1 MIGRIVATNP
11 NDYLQDIKE
20 FCSIAYN
27 ESNDENMS
35 LDDGNNT
42 PSLLKHIRLKTIP
55 MITMVL
61 HDEKVISL
69 SGVQKYNEDVCILGK
84 RFYTLKEYRKSPMGK
99 PNNFFQDYMYKPQ
112 LSWAVEN
119 NFKAALLTFNEH
131 NKKLIPV
138 LEREQRKG
146 RSFVSFKKYDK
157 MMTINKTEQYVFYK
171 KLDENFN
178 MSDIDVR

>member
-1 MIGRIVATNP
+1 MISRIIATNP
-11 NDYLQDIKE
+11 YDYIQEIKD
-20 FCSIAYN
+20 FCKIAYE

-42 PSLLKHIRLKTIP
+42 PSLLKHLRLKTIP
-55 MITMVL
+55 MVTMVL
-61 HDEKVISL
+61 YDKNIISL

-112 LSWAVEN
+112 LSWAVDN
-119 NFKAALLTFNEH
+119 KFKVALITFNEH

-138 LEREQRKG
+138 LEREQKKG
-146 RSFVSFKKYDK
+146 RSFQSFKKLDK
-157 MMTINKTEQYVFYK
+157 KLIINKTEQYVFYN
-171 KLDENFN
+171 KLDINYDVEN
-178 MSDIDVR
+178 ITIR

>member
-1 MIGRIVATNP
+1 MISRIIATNP
-11 NDYLQDIKE
+11 YDYIQEIKD
-20 FCSIAYN
+20 FCKIAYE

-42 PSLLKHIRLKTIP
+42 PSLLKHLRLKTIP
-55 MITMVL
+55 MLTMVL
-61 HDEKVISL
+61 YDKNIISL

-112 LSWAVEN
+112 LSWAVDN
-119 NFKAALLTFNEH
+119 NFKVALITFNEH

-138 LEREQRKG
+138 LEREQKKG
-146 RSFVSFKKYDK
+146 RSFQSFKKLDK
-157 MMTINKTEQYVFYK
+157 KLIINKTEQYVFYN
-171 KLDENFN
+171 KLDINYDVEN
-178 MSDIDVR
+178 ITIR

>member
-1 MIGRIVATNP
+1 MISRIIATNP
-11 NDYLQDIKE
+11 YDYIKE
-20 FCSIAYN
+20 IKDFCKIAYE

-42 PSLLKHIRLKTIP
+42 PSLLKHLRLKTIP
-55 MITMVL
+55 MVTMVL
-61 HDEKVISL
+61 YDKNIISL

-112 LSWAVEN
+112 LSWAVDN
-119 NFKAALLTFNEH
+119 NFKVALITFNEH

-138 LEREQRKG
+138 LEREQKKG
-146 RSFVSFKKYDK
+146 RSFQSFKKLDK
-157 MMTINKTEQYVFYK
+157 KLIINKTEQYVFYN
-171 KLDENFN
+171 KLDINYDVEN
-178 MSDIDVR
+178 ITIR